1 MHKDV
6 DAHFRAR
13 MDASAKA
20 EGTVAAWL
28 KRAGWWVLLSPEH
41 DGDKSHAD
49 LYVRDSKGRTIAQVE
64 VKSRKLSFYS
74 PETFPYEDAALA
86 TKGKHRDI
94 RDYVVFSQET
104 SMAIVSPRDGKRIVR
119 VQSDNARGVAGPVYC
134 AKREHMVT
142 FSDWMAE
149 LERRSSEP

>member
-20 EGTVAAWL
+20 EATIAAWL

-41 DGDKSHAD
+41 DGDQSYSD
-49 LYVRDSKGRTIAQVE
+49 IYVRDGKGRTLAQVE

-86 TKGKHRDI
+86 TKAKHRDI

-104 SMAIVSPRDGKRIVR
+104 GIAVVSPVGAKRFIR

-149 LERRSSEP
+149 LELRSAEP